1 MAYTVEQDFISEE
14 GLRCIGIAITDMGH
28 RCGYV
33 GVPKGHVLY
42 GIKYSENLPDAV
54 SFVTEEILNNAEIG
68 SRGAIPVFFSA
79 FSGNSNRLDVVIDVH
94 GSLTYSGG
102 GEGNTYPV
110 PDTDLWWFGFDCAH
124 CDDGK
129 DFSIMDELTQKQYA
143 EGLRWNSGTGTVR
156 SKKYVESHLR
166 LLARQLW
173 YINQMVGQSALPEG
187 EDNG

>member
-14 GLRCIGIAITDMGH
+14 GLRCIGIAITDQGH

-42 GIKYSENLPDAV
+42 GIEYSENLPDAV
-54 SFVTEEILNNAEIG
+54 SFVTEEILHDATIG
-68 SRGAIPVFFSA
+68 SRGAMPVFIA
-79 FSGNSNRLDVVIDVH
+79 AIPGNINRLDVVIDVH

-102 GEGNTYPV
+102 GEGGKYPV

-124 CDDGK
+124 CDDAK
-129 DFSIMDELTQKQYA
+129 DFSIMDDLTKDLYA
-143 EGLRWNSGTGTVR
+143 EGLRWCNRGTVR
-156 SKKYVESHLR
+156 SKEYVEQHLR

-173 YINQMVGQSALPEG
+173 YINQMVGQSALPAATSETI
-187 EDNG
+187 

>member
-1 MAYTVEQDFISEE
+1 MAYIVENDFISVE
-14 GLRCIGIAITDMGH
+14 GLRCVGIAITDMGH

-54 SFVTEEILNNAEIG
+54 SFVTEEIMENAEIG

-94 GSLTYSGG
+94 GSLTYSDG
-102 GEGNTYPV
+102 GEGAKYPV
-110 PDTDLWWFGFDCAH
+110 PDTDLWWFGFYCAH
-124 CDDGK
+124 CGDGK
-129 DFSIMDELTQKQYA
+129 DFSIMDDRTREMYN
-143 EGLRWNSGTGTVR
+143 EGFRYISEGPIR
-156 SKKYVESHLR
+156 SKEYVEKHCR

-173 YINQMVGQSALPEG
+173 YINSMVGQRALSVGKEI
-187 EDNG
+187 

>member
-1 MAYTVEQDFISEE
+1 MAYIVENDFISVE
-14 GLRCIGIAITDMGH
+14 GLRCVGIAITDMGH

-42 GIKYSENLPDAV
+42 GIEYHATLPDAV
-54 SFVTEEILNNAEIG
+54 SFVTEEILESAEMG

-102 GEGNTYPV
+102 GEGAKYPV
-110 PDTDLWWFGFDCAH
+110 PDTGLWWFGFDCAH

-129 DFSIMDELTQKQYA
+129 DFSIMDDSTKEQYNQ
-143 EGLRWNSGTGTVR
+143 GLLWHGTGIVR
-156 SKKYVESHLR
+156 SKEYVESHLR

-173 YINQMVGQSALPEG
+173 YINQMVGQAALPEG
-187 EDNG
+187 EKND